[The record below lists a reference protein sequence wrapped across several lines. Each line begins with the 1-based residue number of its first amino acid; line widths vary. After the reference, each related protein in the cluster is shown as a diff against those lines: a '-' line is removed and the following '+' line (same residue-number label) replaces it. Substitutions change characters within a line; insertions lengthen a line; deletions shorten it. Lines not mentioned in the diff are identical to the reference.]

1 MIYALA
7 LGANIS
13 SRFGSAIN
21 SLKITTKILNKK
33 NIRII
38 KKSSIYFSPP
48 KDFKTAANTFVNAAV
63 LVETSLKP
71 LLLLRELKKIESL
84 MGRNIYKKNTS
95 RTCDLD
101 IILSKSHNFFFI
113 LDKNFP
119 CFIPHP
125 EMCSRNF
132 VLKPLL
138 EICPNW
144 IHPEKNNNIKSL
156 INSNISNDKVFKS
169 HKIL

>member
-13 SRFGSAIN
+13 SRFGSSTK
-21 SLKITTKILNKK
+21 SLKMTTKILNEK

-38 KKSSIYFSPP
+38 RKSSIYFSPP
-48 KDFKTAANTFVNAAV
+48 KDFKSAAYTFVNAVV
-63 LVETSLKP
+63 LVESSLKP
-71 LLLLRELKKIESL
+71 LLLLRELKKIEHL
-84 MGRNIYKKNTS
+84 MGRNLYKKNTS

-101 IILSKSHNFFFI
+101 IILSKTYKNFSDM
-113 LDKNFP
+113 DKNFS

-144 IHPEKNNNIKSL
+144 RHPDKQKNIKTL
-156 INSNISNDKVFKS
+156 INSNISKDIVFKS
-169 HKIL
+169 HKNL

>member
-7 LGANIS
+7 LGANIP
-13 SRFGSAIN
+13 SRFGSATN

-95 RTCDLD
+95 RTFTKFCFKASFRNMSKLD
-101 IILSKSHNFFFI
+101 T
-113 LDKNFP
+113 
-119 CFIPHP
+119 
-125 EMCSRNF
+125 SR
-132 VLKPLL
+132 K
-138 EICPNW
+138 
-144 IHPEKNNNIKSL
+144 K
-156 INSNISNDKVFKS
+156 
-169 HKIL
+169 

>member
-1 MIYALA
+1 MYAIA
-7 LGANIS
+7 LGANIP
-13 SRFGSAIN
+13 SRFGSAIK
-21 SLKITTKILNKK
+21 SLKVVARILNKK

-38 KKSSIYFSPP
+38 KKSNIYFSPP
-48 KDFKTAANTFVNAAV
+48 KNFKSAANTFVNAAV

-84 MGRNIYKKNTS
+84 MGRNVYKKNTS

-101 IILSKSHNFFFI
+101 IILSKTYKKLFI
-113 LDKNFP
+113 MDKSFS

-125 EMCSRNF
+125 QMCSRNF

-144 IHPEKNNNIKSL
+144 RHPEKQRNIKTL
-156 INSNISNDKVFKS
+156 INSNISNDILFKS
-169 HKIL
+169 HKNL